1 MAETVSVRG
10 LEVKLRRPWVAFLL
24 AIVTLGIYYL
34 YWYYVLNRDLND
46 YGERLQQ
53 GENPLRVRA
62 GLALLA
68 ITVGALLII
77 PPFVSVWRTMARIR
91 RAQEY
96 AGVEDKINHV
106 LGFVLFLIA
115 LIFFPVEIPYAQ
127 SHVNKIWRR
136 DAEEDAKHA
145 LGMRGVPSTA
155 SATTRSE

>member
-1 MAETVSVRG
+1 MAETVDVRG

-46 YGERLQQ
+46 YGERLER

-62 GLALLA
+62 GIALLA
-68 ITVGALLII
+68 ITIGWLLII
-77 PPFVSVWRTMARIR
+77 PPFVSVWRTMGRIK
-91 RAQEY
+91 RAQEL

-127 SHVNKIWRR
+127 SHVNKVWQRE
-136 DAEEDAKHA
+136 AEEGAKRG
-145 LGMRGVPSTA
+145 LGMRGVAPST
-155 SATTRSE
+155 